1 VDGEG
6 PGGRGAGGAGAVG
19 GAVRVE
25 CVGAGGVD
33 CVGEGDARMIALG
46 VFLTLI
52 LLAILFDL

>member
-1 VDGEG
+1 MDGEG

-33 CVGEGDARMIALG
+33 CVGAGAQMIALG
-46 VFLTLI
+46 VFLILV